1 MVADALVYHPSVAH
15 YLRFV
20 ATTLGRDKVL
30 RTIQYFARF
39 YSWYLFR
46 TNNPTSA
53 IAPWDALKKQFGLTR
68 KILRAGK
75 FVEHLKAASVAFD
88 NKSAST
94 DPVLKNLTV
103 GRQLGYAGYLTLDSI
118 TLVDALGFKKFDSA
132 KKLQEYSYRA
142 WLSGLVCSVVAGV
155 YTLYRLQEREK
166 TIDRKEGEGVVEAKK
181 IERERV
187 AARIQL
193 VSDLCDLSVPLSA
206 LGYVKLDDGLVGIAG
221 TISSLIGVWSAWK
234 KTA

>member
-20 ATTLGRDKVL
+20 ATTRKSSLTIVQSTQHNTNTNKVGRDKAL

-53 IAPWDALKKQFGLTR
+53 IAPWDALKKQFGTTR
-68 KILRAGK
+68 KILRFGK

-88 NKSAST
+88 NKAPA
-94 DPVLKNLTV
+94 DAVLKNLTV
-103 GRQLGYAGYLTLDSI
+103 GRQLGYAGYLALDSI
-118 TLVDALGFKKFDSA
+118 TLVDVLGFKKFDSA

-166 TIDRKEGEGVVEAKK
+166 AVDRKEGEGVVEAKK
-181 IERERV
+181 IER
-187 AARIQL
+187 
-193 VSDLCDLSVPLSA
+193 
-206 LGYVKLDDGLVGIAG
+206 
-221 TISSLIGVWSAWK
+221 
-234 KTA
+234 